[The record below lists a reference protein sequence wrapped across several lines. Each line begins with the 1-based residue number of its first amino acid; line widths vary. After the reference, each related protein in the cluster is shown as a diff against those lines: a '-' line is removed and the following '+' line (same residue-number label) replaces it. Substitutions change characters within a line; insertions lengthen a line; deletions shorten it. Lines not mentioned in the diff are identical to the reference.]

1 MILFI
6 SLKTREKIMKKTSA
20 LSGIFLLL
28 AACSSFESYEYR
40 NADALYVSFIKPS
53 EWGRGVFESPFPP
66 SMLCKSEGGVGK
78 TPALYVEN
86 IPENAN
92 LLIME
97 INNLTNPALAYD
109 GGMGSIGF
117 YHEQGQG
124 EATLLPVSGET
135 FRLPKYAFL
144 EKPNRVNVNKPYAYM
159 PPCTVKGGEYSATIK
174 AVRRTGSFDK
184 QRTDVLA
191 IGTIYLGDY

>member
-6 SLKTREKIMKKTSA
+6 ALKTREKIMKKTSA
-20 LSGIFLLL
+20 LFGIFFLLT
-28 AACSSFESYEYR
+28 ACASAEYP
-40 NADALYVSFIKPS
+40 DAGSLSVSFIKPS

-66 SMLCKSEGGVGK
+66 SMLCKAEGGVGK
-78 TPALYVEN
+78 TPALYVDN

-92 LLIME
+92 LLILE

-109 GGMGSIGF
+109 GGMGSVGF
-117 YHEQGQG
+117 YHEQGQTD
-124 EATLLPVSGET
+124 ATLLPVSGET

-191 IGTIYLGDY
+191 VGTIYLGDY